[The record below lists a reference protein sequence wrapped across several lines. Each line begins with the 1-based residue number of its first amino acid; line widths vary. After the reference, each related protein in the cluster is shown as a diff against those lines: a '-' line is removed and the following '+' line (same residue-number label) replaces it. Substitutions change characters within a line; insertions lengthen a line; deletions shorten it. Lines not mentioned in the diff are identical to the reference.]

1 MGVKSFSL
9 RYSLLTYR
17 LDQLW
22 LPAAFWAL
30 FAIMTLIFRGDDRV
44 YELARGLVGGV
55 LPLLG
60 GIMAA
65 YAVLDDPALE
75 LQFATPVPAYKTLF
89 ERLGLTFVVIAVTAL
104 SYQLFLMAL
113 GVDLAHWVDPL
124 VFQFEWIVPSLVFIA
139 LGAASAFAFGNC
151 VSGAMLVGLVWIL
164 ELIARDLFIG
174 DRWLRYVMVFMA
186 LVVPTHPD
194 LPANLVVLSLLA
206 VLLFVVAWALL
217 KKQERYL

>member
-1 MGVKSFSL
+1 MKSFSL

-44 YELARGLVGGV
+44 YELARGLIGGV

-75 LQFATPVPAYKTLF
+75 LQFSTPIPAYKTLI
-89 ERLGLTFVVIAVTAL
+89 ERLGLTFIVIALTAL
-104 SYQLFLMAL
+104 TYQLFLMAI
-113 GVDLAHWVDPL
+113 GVNLSHWIDPF
-124 VFQFEWIVPSLVFIA
+124 VFQFTWIVPSLALIA
-139 LGAASAFAFGNC
+139 LGTAAAFAFGNC
-151 VSGAMLVGLVWIL
+151 VSGAMLVGMVWIV
-164 ELIARDLFIG
+164 ELIARDWFMG
-174 DRWLRYVMVFMA
+174 DRWLRNVLIFMA
-186 LVVPTHPD
+186 MLAPTHPD
-194 LPANLVVLSLLA
+194 LSVNLLVLSVLA
-206 VLLFVVAWALL
+206 ILLFVAAWVLL

>member
-1 MGVKSFSL
+1 MKSFSL
-9 RYSLLTYR
+9 RYALLTYR

-22 LPAAFWAL
+22 LPAAFWVL
-30 FAIMTLIFRGDDRV
+30 FAVMTLFFRGDDRV
-44 YELARGLVGGV
+44 YELARGLIGGV

-75 LQFATPVPAYKTLF
+75 LQFATPVPAHQTLV
-89 ERLGLTFVVIAVTAL
+89 ERLGLTFGIIALTAL
-104 SYQLFLMAL
+104 TYQLFLRAV
-113 GVDLAHWVDPL
+113 GVDLGRWVDPL
-124 VFQFEWIVPSLVFIA
+124 VFQFQWIVPGLVFLA
-139 LGAASAFAFGNC
+139 LGTAAAFAFGNC
-151 VSGAMLVGLVWIL
+151 VGGAMLVGLVWIV

-174 DRWLRYVMVFMA
+174 DRWARYIAVFMA

-194 LPANLVVLSLLA
+194 LRVNLLVLTSLA
-206 VLLFVVAWALL
+206 ALLFVAAWALL